1 MERTKDLLKLM
12 NVPTEQFVKIL
23 EMNPADYGMEE
34 RFIYVELM
42 ECHHDEHELRETVE
56 YLSKPV
62 CREGELT
69 VQGSHYY
76 LDDHRLMCDEEFE
89 FVIDGTW
96 CRSSVITIRNE
107 DHIELFGLS
116 SETDRVWARMRG

>member
-23 EMNPADYGMEE
+23 EMDPADHGMEE
-34 RFIYVELM
+34 RFIYVELT
-42 ECHHDEHELRETVE
+42 ECHHDEQELRETVE
-56 YLSKPV
+56 YLSKPI

-69 VQGSHYY
+69 IQGSHYY
-76 LDDHRLMCDEEFE
+76 LGNHRLMNNEEFE

-96 CRSSVITIRNE
+96 CRSWVITVQNE

-116 SETDRVWARMRG
+116 PKKDHVWARMRG